1 MVSTVLEKT
10 WNPGKDLE
18 FTSVLEK
25 TWKKHKNGQ
34 KPGKD
39 LEKKLK
45 VSAKRYSRDPNL
57 PNFAFSD
64 DNFFTTI
71 TQK

>member
-18 FTSVLEK
+18 FTSVLEN

-45 VSAKRYSRDPNL
+45 VTAKRCSRDGL
-57 PNFAFSD
+57 QSKFA
-64 DNFFTTI
+64 
-71 TQK
+71 